1 MQRDLNDTL
10 VFVKVVQH
18 GSITAAARALDLPK
32 TTVSRK
38 LRTLEDRLGARL
50 LNRTTRRLA
59 LTEAGTVY
67 FEHSRKI
74 ATELE
79 EAESAVHQL
88 EGNPRGWLCVTAPYS
103 LGTGLLAPMLHE
115 FRARYPEVHVEI
127 VLSNDILDLVSE
139 GIDVALRIGVLP
151 DSALIARRLATWPT
165 QVFAT
170 DGYLARFGEPLVP
183 EDLADHHALALPTH
197 RNSHGYR
204 WRLSDGNGEREFE
217 VKPVVVAND
226 PEMLLPLLAA
236 DQGLML
242 VSEMMLRCYLREA
255 SVRPVL
261 GSWRGPEV
269 TMSAVYVGGRVLSP
283 KVRAFVDFVVEHMQ
297 IQCMS
302 VECTALDA
310 GCDVPA
316 AEAGV

>member
-38 LRTLEDRLGARL
+38 LRALEDRLGARL
-50 LNRTTRRLA
+50 LNRTTRSLA

-88 EGNPRGWLCVTAPYS
+88 EGDPRGWLSVTAPYS
-103 LGTGLLAPMLHE
+103 LGTGLLAPILHE
-115 FRARYPEVHVEI
+115 FRARYPDVHVEI

-139 GIDVALRIGVLP
+139 GIDVALRIGDLP
-151 DSALIARRLATWPT
+151 DSTLVARRLVTWPT

-170 DGYLARFGEPLVP
+170 EGYLTRFGEPLMP
-183 EDLADHHALALPTH
+183 EDLSEHQALALPTH
-197 RNSHGYR
+197 RNSHGFR
-204 WRLSDGNGEREFE
+204 WRLDDGNGERDFE

-242 VSEMMLRCYLREA
+242 VSEMMINCYLRGA

-261 GSWRGPEV
+261 NAWRGPEV
-269 TMSAVYVGGRVLSP
+269 TLSAVYVGGRVLSP
-283 KVRAFVDFVVEHMQ
+283 RVRAFVDFVSEQMHMR
-297 IQCMS
+297 CMS
-302 VECTALDA
+302 VACTALGTDCDA
-310 GCDVPA
+310 PA
-316 AEAGV
+316 A